1 MCLPDNN
8 NEDNFFFV
16 LKDMWYTPRFDS
28 SVLFCFFFLIYT
40 PLSSFNVVIF
50 LIHMLMEYGS
60 INAFSQG
67 LNICVNSAFSMKDD
81 YFVMFKKKR
90 NYPSFYCSVL

>member
-1 MCLPDNN
+1 
-8 NEDNFFFV
+8 
-16 LKDMWYTPRFDS
+16 
-28 SVLFCFFFLIYT
+28 
-40 PLSSFNVVIF
+40 
-50 LIHMLMEYGS
+50 MEYGS